1 MSEPAITP
9 SSGAPALETHDGAP
23 AEGSTADITVVV
35 PVRNAEAILEECLAS
50 IDRQHAAKIVVVDG
64 MSTDRT
70 LEIARRHGARILSD
84 EGRGLP
90 AARSMGARAA
100 ATRWVALVDA
110 DVILPDGSLAALLR
124 EFLQDGYVALQAG
137 LESEAGPGYWGQ
149 ALAHHHRTGR
159 SRWWFGLGAT
169 IFERDALLAHGFDAR
184 FESGEDIELRWRLA
198 SAGAKAGVS
207 RKVIVRHRF
216 DDTWEFARGQFRAD
230 GRGLARMVRKHRA
243 GGARL
248 LILPFAAGVRGVIL
262 SVVRLT
268 PRWIP
273 YYVAFTVFN
282 YTAMIGELTRRGR

>member
-1 MSEPAITP
+1 MPEPTAPPADTP
-9 SSGAPALETHDGAP
+9 TREMPDAARADG
-23 AEGSTADITVVV
+23 TLDQVTVVV
-35 PVRNAEAILEECLAS
+35 PARNAEAILEDCLAS
-50 IDRQHAAKIVVVDG
+50 VGRQRPAEVIVVDG
-64 MSTDRT
+64 LSTDGT
-70 LEIARRHGARILSD
+70 LQIAGRHGARILSD
-84 EGRGLP
+84 GGRGLP

-100 ATRWVALVDA
+100 TTRWVALVDA
-110 DVILPDGSLAALLR
+110 DVILPDGSLAALLG
-124 EFLQDGYVALQAG
+124 EFQRGRYVALQAG

-159 SRWWFGLGAT
+159 SRWWFGLVAT
-169 IFERDALLAHGFDAR
+169 IFERDALLLHGFDAR

-216 DDTWEFARGQFRAD
+216 DDTWAFARGQFRAD
-230 GRGLARMVRKHRA
+230 GRGLARMIRKHRA

-248 LILPFAAGVRGVIL
+248 LLLPLAAGLRGVVL
-262 SVVRLT
+262 SVARLS

-282 YTAMIGELTRRGR
+282 YTAMFGELARRGR